1 MKIAETPFTV
11 IIDRQEKAPYA
22 FSSIRTDSDRQYRPL
37 VVKTRFASLAT
48 GDYSIEGFES
58 AVTVERKSLSDLYT
72 TIGQHRER
80 FEREHERMAEME
92 FAAVVIE
99 EDWNTILRQPPT
111 RTRLPP
117 KNVFRTAVS
126 WMQRYGVPWLAMAD
140 RRLAELV
147 TFRLLEKF
155 WKEKKMNRRD
165 SGTQRKK
172 ASLSSRPS
180 SQQLEPPDTSHEHW
194 PWEVG

>member
-1 MKIAETPFTV
+1 MKPLETPFTI
-11 IIDRQEKAPYA
+11 IIDRQEKAPYS
-22 FSSIRTDSDRQYRPL
+22 FTDIRADANRQHRPWI
-37 VVKTRFASLAT
+37 VRSRFESLKT

-99 EDWNTILRQPPT
+99 EDWETILRQPPT
-111 RTRLPP
+111 RSRLPP
-117 KNVFRTAVS
+117 KNVFRVAVS

-140 RRLAELV
+140 RRLAELT

-155 WKEKKMNRRD
+155 WKEKKHGQSSKNHRSRD
-165 SGTQRKK
+165 LASQFGGT
-172 ASLSSRPS
+172 
-180 SQQLEPPDTSHEHW
+180 
-194 PWEVG
+194 